1 MEMNR
6 RTLAKGAAW
15 ATPVVVASAAVPAY
29 AASSPLA
36 CQTGN
41 FLAPAPSDEN
51 GSTTNWTV
59 PAGVNSICFTVLGA
73 AGGGYGNTPGG
84 AGAQVTGTLP
94 VKPGD
99 TLTLIV
105 GSGGIS
111 EKASWAR
118 AFGTAPATGGK
129 GYGDGGD
136 AADIQTTEPNI
147 TMAYA
152 KPNEKALARL
162 QRFGSSGGAG
172 SAILLNGQPVVI
184 AGGGG
189 GGGFP
194 ASTTLQQESAT
205 GSNDE
210 DRKPATWK
218 GAQVSNTN
226 GAFASETTSQ
236 QQAGSAGGNAADA
249 SGVTVRTT
257 TDRSVIAGETFSLG
271 SGAKAG
277 VAGVGGVSGPN
288 DGVYTGASLDEKVN
302 GYVAG
307 GNGES
312 VSAPGP
318 AKGGSGVALDKEHT
332 VVMTDDGLA
341 DAIGTVRL
349 ISIGGGGGGGYGGGA
364 AGSAKFY
371 GGVWNGYLADQI
383 DRTNGGDQAK
393 QGKDANEHGVTVG
406 VANPG
411 AAGGS
416 YFASSIA
423 DGAIAQGSN
432 ANSTGGTR
440 NHGAISFSF

>member
-59 PAGVNSICFTVLGA
+59 PAGVNSICFTVLGG
-73 AGGGYGNTPGG
+73 AGGGYGKTPGG

-99 TLTLIV
+99 TLTLVV
-105 GSGGIS
+105 GSGGMAA
-111 EKASWAR
+111 KASWAT
-118 AFGTAPATGGK
+118 AFGSAPATGGK

-136 AADIQTTEPNI
+136 TAGDVTGQPND
-147 TMAYA
+147 TKGESGEY
-152 KPNEKALARL
+152 RV
-162 QRFGSSGGAG
+162 QRMGGSGGAG

-189 GGGFP
+189 GAGLPPIF
-194 ASTTLQQESAT
+194 SALYEARYGRDVIKDHLWRGSKIT
-205 GSNDE
+205 GANSFFSG
-210 DRKPATWK
+210 T
-218 GAQVSNTN
+218 
-226 GAFASETTSQ
+226 TTSQ
-236 QQAGSAGGNAADA
+236 QQAGSAGGSAADA

-257 TDRSVIAGETFSLG
+257 ADKAAVAGETLSFG

-277 VAGVGGVSGPN
+277 VAGVGGAAGPN
-288 DGVYTGASLDEKVN
+288 DGVYTGISADTKMNE
-302 GYVAG
+302 YAAG

-312 VSAPGP
+312 VAAPGA
-318 AKGGSGVALDKEHT
+318 AKGGSAVALDRVPTIHIKDEAGIPEH
-332 VVMTDDGLA
+332 D
-341 DAIGTVRL
+341 ISVR
-349 ISIGGGGGGGYGGGA
+349 IVASGGAGGGGYGGGG
-364 AGSAKFY
+364 AGSSKIY
-371 GGVWNGYLADQI
+371 GLVWNGANKDQVQS
-383 DRTNGGDQAK
+383 TNPDET
-393 QGKDANEHGVTVG
+393 EHGAG
-406 VANPG
+406 IGAAGAG

-416 YFASSIA
+416 YFAASIT
-423 DGAIAQGSN
+423 DGLIAQGNN